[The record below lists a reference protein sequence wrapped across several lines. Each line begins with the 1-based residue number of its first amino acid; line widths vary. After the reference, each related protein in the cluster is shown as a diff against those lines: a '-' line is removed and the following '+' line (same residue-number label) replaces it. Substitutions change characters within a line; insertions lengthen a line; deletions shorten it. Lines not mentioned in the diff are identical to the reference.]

1 VTRQR
6 VNTWIR
12 TSGVFDAV
20 LDFDAVVRDP
30 SNHSILNP
38 LYNSGGEWQA
48 VTAGVWCAYARTDFL
63 HPNVAGYQAIANY
76 FPLDVFAK
84 FKNGV
89 TGFE

>member
-1 VTRQR
+1 MRAGWR
-6 VNTWIR
+6 AACSR
-12 TSGVFDAV
+12 T
-20 LDFDAVVRDP
+20 
-30 SNHSILNP
+30 
-38 LYNSGGEWQA
+38 
-48 VTAGVWCAYARTDFL
+48 TDFL